1 MWAKIGDSWEG
12 SFGTWMLHHATPV
25 NPLAKDEP
33 FSSLFLNPFEPLFLR
48 ITSLCGSLC
57 HLKHL
62 WTAGLQHQRV
72 WWRTGEQSLSVAL
85 REVSTGREGDGW
97 CFWPSTDSMGSRLVQ
112 LKLWVFSN
120 RNQLKVWLF
129 LAQTCWD
136 TPNFIQNRSE
146 KETYA
151 SSFQLK
157 ESHVQSLGMFL
168 GCVHT
173 GRKHQCRLRVKFVKS
188 DSPEVLDTTINDQRR
203 ILARW
208 VISICLRC
216 PPWPSG
222 PYLSLD
228 VSDPVTIDLWFIY
241 PGSTVI
247 GAYHFKQFTGKLVS
261 VNGFWSVFFNT
272 CILKQISYEFW
283 RNQISRTLAFGCNY
297 IETWLDNVFFGAT
310 VLEYSIWCVDYITY
324 CHGPIFRQCFVCFTQ
339 NYHH

>member
-1 MWAKIGDSWEG
+1 
-12 SFGTWMLHHATPV
+12 ML
-25 NPLAKDEP
+25 L
-33 FSSLFLNPFEPLFLR
+33 SLFFVR
-48 ITSLCGSLC
+48 ITSLC

-97 CFWPSTDSMGSRLVQ
+97 CFWPSTDTMDSRLVQ

-120 RNQLKVWLF
+120 QNQLEVWLF

-136 TPNFIQNRSE
+136 TPDFMLNRL
-146 KETYA
+146 KKKHMLPVFNWKNLTYRY
-151 SSFQLK
+151 
-157 ESHVQSLGMFL
+157 VQSLGMFL

-173 GRKHQCRLRVKFVKS
+173 GRKHPCRLKVKFVKS

-203 ILARW
+203 ILTRW

-228 VSDPVTIDLWFIY
+228 VSDPVTMDLRFIY
-241 PGSTVI
+241 PWSIVI
-247 GAYHFKQFTGKLVS
+247 DAHQCKQFTGNIFLWMDS
-261 VNGFWSVFFNT
+261 DPCFS
-272 CILKQISYEFW
+272 ILAS
-283 RNQISRTLAFGCNY
+283 
-297 IETWLDNVFFGAT
+297 
-310 VLEYSIWCVDYITY
+310 
-324 CHGPIFRQCFVCFTQ
+324 
-339 NYHH
+339 